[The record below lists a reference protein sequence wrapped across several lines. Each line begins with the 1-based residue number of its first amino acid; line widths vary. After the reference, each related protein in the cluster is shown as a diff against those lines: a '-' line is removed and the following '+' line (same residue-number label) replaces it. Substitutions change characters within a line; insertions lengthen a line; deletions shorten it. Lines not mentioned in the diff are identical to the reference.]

1 MTLLGDFM
9 DEVSKKQ
16 ANETM
21 DVEPIVRART
31 LLTYLWRAYDA
42 GGISVGR
49 SHEAVLLEA
58 AMDLMGPVDVID
70 VGRDYGVNI
79 NEARNYI
86 SAQKR
91 KEYGLDG
98 FEWPPR

>member
-1 MTLLGDFM
+1 M
-9 DEVSKKQ
+9 DDVVKKQ
-16 ANETM
+16 AEEKM
-21 DVEPIVRART
+21 EVEPIVRART

-58 AMDLMGPVDVID
+58 AMDLIGPADTVDVE
-70 VGRDYGVNI
+70 REYGQNV
-79 NEARNYI
+79 NEARNYL

-98 FEWPPR
+98 FEWPPK

>member
-1 MTLLGDFM
+1 M
-9 DEVSKKQ
+9 DDTAKLQ
-16 ANETM
+16 AAETM
-21 DVEPIVRART
+21 TVEPIVRART

-58 AMDLMGPVDVID
+58 AMDLIGPVDTDD
-70 VGRDYGVNI
+70 VEREYGKNV
-79 NEARNYI
+79 NEARNYL

-91 KEYGLDG
+91 KEYGLDD